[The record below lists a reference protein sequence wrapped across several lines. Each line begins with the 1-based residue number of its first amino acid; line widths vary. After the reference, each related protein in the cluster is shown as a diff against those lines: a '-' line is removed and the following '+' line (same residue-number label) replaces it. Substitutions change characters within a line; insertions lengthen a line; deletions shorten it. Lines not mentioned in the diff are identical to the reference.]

1 MAIQYVGKA
10 FVLAAASGT
19 AIAVPMP
26 SGVAAGHKLYVLLGS
41 VASNAT
47 DITPPAGSGFGQV
60 KNLATGSNLRGQ
72 LYTKTAVPGD
82 AGTTYTF
89 TSGNSGRYF
98 GYSVAYSGVD
108 TAASDLCDAVG
119 STDAGGGP
127 WATPSL
133 NLAEG
138 DWLLT
143 AGMGRESPG
152 TATVK
157 NWTTS
162 DTSDS
167 ERFDNAT
174 AAEPSVN
181 ITGALFDSGR
191 PLSAGPATRSLSVGA
206 SLGQTQVWAIR
217 IPALADPGGS
227 GGNPWTG
234 WGVPIR

>member
-19 AIAVPMP
+19 AIATPMP
-26 SGVAAGHKLYVLLGS
+26 SGAAAGHKLYVLVGS
-41 VASNAT
+41 VATNAT
-47 DITPPAGSGFGQV
+47 DITPPAGAGFTLV
-60 KNLATGSNLRGQ
+60 KNLTTGSNLRGQ
-72 LYTKTAVPGD
+72 LYTKNAVSGD

-108 TAASDLCDAVG
+108 LAASDLCDAVG
-119 STDAGGGP
+119 FTDTASP

-133 NLAEG
+133 NLADG

-143 AGMGRESPG
+143 AGLGRESPG

-181 ITGALFDSGR
+181 ITAALFDSGR
-191 PLSAGPATRSLSVGA
+191 PLSAGSASRSLSVGA
-206 SLGQTQVWAIR
+206 TLGQSQVWAVR
-217 IPALADPGGS
+217 VPALADPGGS

>member
-1 MAIQYVGKA
+1 MPISYVGKA
-10 FVLAAASGT
+10 FVLAANSGT

-26 SGVAAGHKLYVLLGS
+26 SGLAAGHKLYVLLGS

-47 DITPPAGSGFGQV
+47 DITPPAGSGFALV
-60 KNLATGSNLRGQ
+60 KNVTTGSNLRGQ
-72 LYTKTAVPGD
+72 LYTKTAVSGD
-82 AGTTYTF
+82 AGATFTF

-108 TAASDLCDAVG
+108 VAASDLADATG
-119 STDAGGGP
+119 TTDAGAGP

-133 NLAEG
+133 NVSDG

-143 AGMGRESPG
+143 AGLGRESPG
-152 TATVK
+152 TATAK
-157 NWTTS
+157 NWTTT

-181 ITGALFDSGR
+181 ITAALFDSGR
-191 PLSAGPATRSLSVGA
+191 PLTAGSVSRSLSSGA
-206 SLGQTQVWAIR
+206 SLGQSQVWAVR
-217 IPALADPGGS
+217 IPALADAAPA